1 MKIEDNFLEQKELEQ
16 LQKTMLGPTF
26 TWNFGKID
34 TLQSLHNQPQKSFVT
49 SDDVDNFHFVHLF
62 YAGGSPCSPHFE
74 VLNPI
79 FKIIQAASLIRIK
92 ANLRTRTPNII
103 ENEFH
108 VDLNFFSEEKRKQW
122 TTSIFYVNTNNGYTK
137 FEDGTIIESIANR
150 LITFPSNMEHTGTS
164 CTDENTR
171 VLINFNYFK
180 K

>member
-34 TLQSLHNQPQKSFVT
+34 TNN
-49 SDDVDNFHFVHLF
+49 DVDNFHFVHLF

-74 VLNPI
+74 VLSPI
-79 FKIIQAASLIRIK
+79 FKIIQAASLIQIK

-108 VDLNFFSEEKRKQW
+108 VDLSFFSEEKRKQW

-137 FEDGTIIESIANR
+137 FEDGTQIESIANR
-150 LITFPSNMEHTGTS
+150 LITFPANMEYTGTS

-171 VLINFNYFK
+171 VVINFNYFEL
-180 K
+180 